1 MKATF
6 FNRLFFI
13 GALLVF
19 FSGSAL
25 AVQSFSSGKAS
36 DPDKLI
42 VMEGKVLDIETKQPI
57 KAKFIFQRMPYG
69 GNVGTSKVKTE
80 EGDYQLTLMQSYQYK
95 VKVQAEGY
103 MSLNEVVSTEVIDLE
118 GIMFKDFYMI
128 PTGVGQIVK
137 LRTLIF
143 EQSKTNIMPDSY
155 GELNELAKMMAKNKK
170 IVIQLEGH
178 TDYSGRASLNMAL
191 SYDRVKSVKQYLLAK
206 GVKSRRIRL
215 KAFGGSQP
223 ISREKT
229 IEKRKINRRVEVRI
243 LSI

>member
-6 FNRLFFI
+6 FNKLFFI
-13 GALLVF
+13 VAVLVF
-19 FSGSAL
+19 MGNSAA
-25 AVQSFSSGKAS
+25 AVQSFSSKKS
-36 DPDKLI
+36 DDPDTLI
-42 VMEGKVLDIETKQPI
+42 VMEGKVFDIETKQPV

-69 GNVGTSKVKTE
+69 GNVGTSRVKTE
-80 EGDYQLTLMQSYQYK
+80 QGDYQLTLMKSYQYK

-103 MSLNEVVSTEVIDLE
+103 VSLSEMVSTKIIDLE
-118 GIMFKDFYMI
+118 GVMFKDFYLV

-143 EQSKTNIMPDSY
+143 EQSKTSIMPDSY
-155 GELNELAKMMAKNKK
+155 GELNELANMMAKNKK
-170 IVIQLEGH
+170 MIIQLEGH

-223 ISREKT
+223 VSRAKT
-229 IEKRKINRRVEVRI
+229 IEERKINRRVEVRI
-243 LSI
+243 IAI